1 MGRKRKHI
9 KGNNVKKARGKRVEY
24 KMPKKPKVTIISD
37 EEKEEILNEETVEN
51 TAANEASTEASEQ
64 VEDATVESSLADKI
78 LEMNDKHLRL
88 MADFENYKRKTIK
101 ERADLIKYG
110 GEQVFINLLPII
122 DDFERAIQHLPEED
136 SPIKEGIVLIHNK
149 FTSFLNSNG
158 VKEIETKDA
167 EFNTDF
173 HEAISLFPAPSPEL
187 KGKIIDCTQKGYMF
201 HDKVIRFSKVVVAE

>member
-1 MGRKRKHI
+1 MLDNANKLR
-9 KGNNVKKARGKRVEY
+9 NNKDVDKMKKEN
-24 KMPKKPKVTIISD
+24 

-64 VEDATVESSLADKI
+64 AEDAAVESSLADKI

-110 GEQVFINLLPII
+110 GEQVFVNLLPII

-136 SPIKEGIVLIHNK
+136 SPIKEGIVLIHSK
-149 FTSFLNSNG
+149 FVNFLNSNG

-187 KGKIIDCTQKGYMF
+187 KGKIIDCTQKGYTF

>member
-1 MGRKRKHI
+1 MLDNANKLR
-9 KGNNVKKARGKRVEY
+9 NNKDVDKMKKEN
-24 KMPKKPKVTIISD
+24 

-64 VEDATVESSLADKI
+64 AEDATVESSLADKI

-110 GEQVFINLLPII
+110 GEQVFVNLLPII

-136 SPIKEGIVLIHNK
+136 SPIKEGIVLIHSK
-149 FTSFLNSNG
+149 FVNFLNSNG

-167 EFNTDF
+167 DFNTDF
-173 HEAISLFPAPSPEL
+173 HEAISLFPAPAPEL
-187 KGKIIDCTQKGYMF
+187 KGKIIDCTQKGYTF

>member
-1 MGRKRKHI
+1 M
-9 KGNNVKKARGKRVEY
+9 KKEN
-24 KMPKKPKVTIISD
+24 

-51 TAANEASTEASEQ
+51 TAAEATSEATEQA
-64 VEDATVESSLADKI
+64 EDATVGSSLADKI

-110 GEQVFINLLPII
+110 GEQVFVNLLPII

-136 SPIKEGIVLIHNK
+136 SPIKEGIVLIHSK
-149 FTSFLNSNG
+149 FVNFLNSNG

-167 EFNTDF
+167 DFNTDF
-173 HEAISLFPAPSPEL
+173 HEAISLFPAPAPEL
-187 KGKIIDCTQKGYMF
+187 KGKIIDCTQKGYTF

>member
-1 MGRKRKHI
+1 M
-9 KGNNVKKARGKRVEY
+9 KKEN
-24 KMPKKPKVTIISD
+24 
-37 EEKEEILNEETVEN
+37 EEKEEILNEENVEN
-51 TAANEASTEASEQ
+51 TAAEATENAPET
-64 VEDATVESSLADKI
+64 VEEATAESSLADKI

>member
-1 MGRKRKHI
+1 M
-9 KGNNVKKARGKRVEY
+9 KKEN
-24 KMPKKPKVTIISD
+24 
-37 EEKEEILNEETVEN
+37 EEKDEILNEENVEN
-51 TAANEASTEASEQ
+51 TAAEATENASEASE
-64 VEDATVESSLADKI
+64 EATVESSLADKI

-149 FTSFLNSNG
+149 FINFLNSNG

-167 EFNTDF
+167 DFNTDF
-173 HEAISLFPAPSPEL
+173 HEAISLFPAPAPEL
-187 KGKIIDCTQKGYMF
+187 KGKIIDCTQKGYTF
-201 HDKVIRFSKVVVAE
+201 HDKVIRYSKVVVAE

>member
-1 MGRKRKHI
+1 M
-9 KGNNVKKARGKRVEY
+9 KKEN
-24 KMPKKPKVTIISD
+24 
-37 EEKEEILNEETVEN
+37 EEKDEILNEENVEN
-51 TAANEASTEASEQ
+51 TAAEATENASEASE
-64 VEDATVESSLADKI
+64 EATVESSLADKI

-149 FTSFLNSNG
+149 FINFLNSNG

-167 EFNTDF
+167 DFNTDF

-187 KGKIIDCTQKGYMF
+187 KGKIIDCTQKGYTF
-201 HDKVIRFSKVVVAE
+201 HDKVIRYSKVVVAE

>member
-1 MGRKRKHI
+1 M
-9 KGNNVKKARGKRVEY
+9 KKEN
-24 KMPKKPKVTIISD
+24 
-37 EEKEEILNEETVEN
+37 EEKEEILNEENVEN
-51 TAANEASTEASEQ
+51 TAAEVTENAPETA
-64 VEDATVESSLADKI
+64 EEATVESSLADKI

-110 GEQVFINLLPII
+110 GEQVFVNLLPII

-136 SPIKEGIVLIHNK
+136 SPIKEGIVLIHSK
-149 FTSFLNSNG
+149 FVNFLNSNG

>member
-1 MGRKRKHI
+1 M
-9 KGNNVKKARGKRVEY
+9 KKEN
-24 KMPKKPKVTIISD
+24 
-37 EEKEEILNEETVEN
+37 EEKDEILNEENVEN
-51 TAANEASTEASEQ
+51 TAAEGTENASE
-64 VEDATVESSLADKI
+64 EATVESSLADKI

-149 FTSFLNSNG
+149 FISFLNSNG

-167 EFNTDF
+167 DFNTDF

-187 KGKIIDCTQKGYMF
+187 KGKIIDCTQKGYTF
-201 HDKVIRFSKVVVAE
+201 HDKVIRYSKVVVAE

>member
-1 MGRKRKHI
+1 M
-9 KGNNVKKARGKRVEY
+9 KKQE
-24 KMPKKPKVTIISD
+24 
-37 EEKEEILNEETVEN
+37 EEKQEEILNEEKVEE
-51 TAANEASTEASEQ
+51 TATNETAETAESTESTESA
-64 VEDATVESSLADKI
+64 EDNSTESSLADKI

-149 FTSFLNSNG
+149 FISFLNSNG

-167 EFNTDF
+167 DFNTDF
-173 HEAISLFPAPSPEL
+173 HEAISLFPAPTPEL
-187 KGKIIDCTQKGYMF
+187 KGKIIDCTQKGYTF

>member
-1 MGRKRKHI
+1 MLDNANKLR
-9 KGNNVKKARGKRVEY
+9 NNKDVDKMKKEN
-24 KMPKKPKVTIISD
+24 

-51 TAANEASTEASEQ
+51 TAANEASAEASEQ
-64 VEDATVESSLADKI
+64 AEDATVESSLADKI

-110 GEQVFINLLPII
+110 GEQVFVNLLPII

-136 SPIKEGIVLIHNK
+136 SPIKEGIVLIHSK
-149 FTSFLNSNG
+149 FVNFLNSNG

-167 EFNTDF
+167 DFNTDF
-173 HEAISLFPAPSPEL
+173 HEAISLFPAPAPEL
-187 KGKIIDCTQKGYMF
+187 KGKIIDCTQKGYTF

>member
-1 MGRKRKHI
+1 M
-9 KGNNVKKARGKRVEY
+9 KKEN
-24 KMPKKPKVTIISD
+24 
-37 EEKEEILNEETVEN
+37 EEKDGILNEENVEN
-51 TAANEASTEASEQ
+51 TAAETTTEAAPEAENSAE
-64 VEDATVESSLADKI
+64 EATVESSLADKI

-136 SPIKEGIVLIHNK
+136 SPIKEGIVLIHSK
-149 FTSFLNSNG
+149 FINFLNSNG

-173 HEAISLFPAPSPEL
+173 HPAPSPEL
-187 KGKIIDCTQKGYMF
+187 KGKIIDCTQKGYTF
-201 HDKVIRFSKVVVAE
+201 HDKVIRYSKVVVAE

>member
-1 MGRKRKHI
+1 M
-9 KGNNVKKARGKRVEY
+9 KKEN
-24 KMPKKPKVTIISD
+24 KKQ
-37 EEKEEILNEETVEN
+37 EEVLNEEVVEETQETQEN
-51 TAANEASTEASEQ
+51 QADASA
-64 VEDATVESSLADKI
+64 ESTLADKI

-110 GEQVFINLLPII
+110 GEQVFTNLLPII

-136 SPIKEGIVLIHNK
+136 SPIKEGIVLIHSK
-149 FTSFLNSNG
+149 FISFLNSNG

-173 HEAISLFPAPSPEL
+173 HEAVSLFPAPSPEL

>member
-1 MGRKRKHI
+1 M
-9 KGNNVKKARGKRVEY
+9 KKEN
-24 KMPKKPKVTIISD
+24 
-37 EEKEEILNEETVEN
+37 EEKEEILNEENVEN
-51 TAANEASTEASEQ
+51 TAAEGAENTPETAEE
-64 VEDATVESSLADKI
+64 ATVESSLADKI

-136 SPIKEGIVLIHNK
+136 SPIKEGIVLIHSK
-149 FTSFLNSNG
+149 FINFLNSNG

-167 EFNTDF
+167 DFNTDF

-187 KGKIIDCTQKGYMF
+187 KGKIIDCTQKGYTF
-201 HDKVIRFSKVVVAE
+201 HDKVIRYSKVVVAE

>member
-1 MGRKRKHI
+1 M
-9 KGNNVKKARGKRVEY
+9 KKEN
-24 KMPKKPKVTIISD
+24 
-37 EEKEEILNEETVEN
+37 EEKDGILNEENVEN
-51 TAANEASTEASEQ
+51 TAAETTTEASPEA
-64 VEDATVESSLADKI
+64 ENSAEEATVESSLADKI

-158 VKEIETKDA
+158 VKEIGSNAFSNCKNLEK
-167 EFNTDF
+167 TDN
-173 HEAISLFPAPSPEL
+173 L
-187 KGKIIDCTQKGYMF
+187 CYN
-201 HDKVIRFSKVVVAE
+201 

>member
-1 MGRKRKHI
+1 M
-9 KGNNVKKARGKRVEY
+9 KKENEGK
-24 KMPKKPKVTIISD
+24 D
-37 EEKEEILNEETVEN
+37 EILNEENVEN
-51 TAANEASTEASEQ
+51 TATEATETASETS
-64 VEDATVESSLADKI
+64 EDATVESSLADKI

-136 SPIKEGIVLIHNK
+136 SPIKEGIVLIHSK
-149 FTSFLNSNG
+149 FINFLNSNG

-167 EFNTDF
+167 DFNTDF
-173 HEAISLFPAPSPEL
+173 HEAISLFPAPAPEL
-187 KGKIIDCTQKGYMF
+187 KGKIIDCTQKGYTF
-201 HDKVIRFSKVVVAE
+201 HDKVIRYSKVVVAE